1 MSKYIDSKYI
11 LNGSVI
17 NNLYKTSLNN
27 KINKIIFIAQATFG
41 PERLD
46 QEIKIFEKII
56 KLSSELNLP
65 LFYLLKT
72 KNDHFVTNKIKDYFK
87 ERILKK
93 DFFLIERDK
102 DTYSY
107 LRSNALFFTNSS
119 TLGFEAISRKKSY
132 FSSIE

>member
-1 MSKYIDSKYI
+1 M
-11 LNGSVI
+11 
-17 NNLYKTSLNN
+17 
-27 KINKIIFIAQATFG
+27 
-41 PERLD
+41 D

-56 KLSSELNLP
+56 NSSELNLP

-102 DTYSY
+102 DTYSH
-107 LRSNALFFTNSS
+107 LRSNALFFTNSQ
-119 TLGFEAISRKKSY
+119 L
-132 FSSIE
+132 